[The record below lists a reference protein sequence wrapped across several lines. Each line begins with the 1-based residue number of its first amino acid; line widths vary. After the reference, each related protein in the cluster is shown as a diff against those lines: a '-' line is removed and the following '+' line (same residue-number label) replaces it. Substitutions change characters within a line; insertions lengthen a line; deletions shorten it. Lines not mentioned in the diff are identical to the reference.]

1 MKNPII
7 LALSL
12 AAVAACGTDTSVVKN
27 SLRAP
32 AYPLVSIDPYT
43 SAWSASDELYGS
55 SVQHWTGKEFP
66 LIGALK
72 VDGEVYRFM
81 GIEDTDL
88 LTLVP
93 VAQEGE
99 WTGRYTETEPKGD
112 WTAADYNDKKWSV
125 GKGCFGTPDEKYA
138 QTLWESRNIWV
149 RREIELP
156 QDVAERQVYLYYS
169 NDDRA
174 VFYINGEKITDT
186 GNTCNHDAVKPL
198 GKKAMAALRP
208 GRNVLSATCENTGG
222 LAVID
227 FGLKTQAE
235 KVTALEKTAVQT
247 SADVQATQT
256 HYTFTCGPVDLK
268 LSFTAPLFLDNLDLV
283 SRPVNYI
290 CYEVASNDGA
300 DHNVSVYFEASPKWA
315 SNKGW
320 QETVSEAYQN
330 GDIKYLKAGTK
341 SQEILAKKGDDLRI
355 DWGYFY
361 LAAGAEN
368 ARTGVGRA
376 IDLRN
381 AFKNGDDIESVGN
394 RGENNDGRMAVSQAF
409 GPSKKSAGSVMIGYD
424 DIYSI
429 QYFGENLRPY
439 WNRKG
444 DSNIEKQFEA
454 AMKEEASLVKRC
466 YAFDRKLMAD
476 AEMAGGRKYA
486 ELCAL
491 AYRQAIHAHKLVESP
506 QGDILWLSKENNSN
520 GSIGTVDVTYPSAP
534 LFLLYNPVLAE
545 GLMNHIYY
553 YSESGK
559 WTKPFPAH
567 DVGTYPL
574 ANGQTYGGDMPVEEA
589 GNMLSLTAAV
599 CHYKGNADYAL
610 KHWETLTTWV
620 QYLEKFGLDPENQL
634 CTDDFAGHFAHNANL
649 SIKAILG
656 IASYGYM
663 ADMLG
668 KDDVAE
674 SYFAKARELAG
685 EWVKMA
691 DDGDHYRLTFDKPGT
706 WSQKYN
712 LVWDKLLNLNIFPD
726 EVRQREIAYY
736 LTKQNEYGLPLDSR
750 KTYTKTDWI
759 LWTATMADSRADFEA
774 IVAPVHKFENE
785 TVDRVPMSDW
795 VFTDKPNY
803 RGFKA
808 RSVVGGYF
816 IKMLDK

>member
-81 GIEDTDL
+81 GIEDSDL

-93 VAQEGE
+93 VAQEAE
-99 WTGRYTETEPKGD
+99 WTGKYTMTEPKGD
-112 WTAADYNDKKWSV
+112 WTAADYNDRKWSE
-125 GKGCFGTPDEKYA
+125 GKGSFGTPDEKYA

-290 CYEVASNDGA
+290 RYEVASNDGA

-444 DSNIEKQFEA
+444 DSSIEKQFEA

-668 KDDVAE
+668 KDEIAE

-691 DDGDHYRLTFDKPGT
+691 DDGDHYRITFDKPGT

>member
-174 VFYINGEKITDT
+174 IFYINGEKITDT

-247 SADVQATQT
+247 SVDVQATQT
-256 HYTFTCGPVDLK
+256 HYTFTCGPVDLR

-290 CYEVASNDGA
+290 RYEVASNDGA
-300 DHNVSVYFEASPKWA
+300 DHDVSVYFEASPKWA

-476 AEMAGGRKYA
+476 AEKAGGRKYA

-726 EVRQREIAYY
+726 EVRQKEITYY

>member
-12 AAVAACGTDTSVVKN
+12 AALAACGTDTSVVKN

-112 WTAADYNDKKWSV
+112 WTAADYNDKKWSE
-125 GKGCFGTPDEKYA
+125 GKGSFGTPDEKYA
-138 QTLWESRNIWV
+138 RTLWESRNIWV

-156 QDVAERQVYLYYS
+156 QDVAERQVYLYFS

-174 VFYINGEKITDT
+174 IFYINGEKITDT

-208 GRNVLSATCENTGG
+208 GRNVLSATCVNTGG

-235 KVTALEKTAVQT
+235 KETALEKTAVQT
-247 SADVQATQT
+247 SVDVQANQT
-256 HYTFTCGPVDLK
+256 HDTVTCGPVDLR

-290 CYEVASNDGA
+290 RYEAVSNDGA
-300 DHNVSVYFEASPKWA
+300 DHEVSIYFEASPKWA

-320 QETVSEAYQN
+320 QETVSESYQK

-341 SQEILAKKGDDLRI
+341 SQEILAKKGDDIRI

-361 LAAGAEN
+361 LASGAGN
-368 ARTGVGRA
+368 TSTGVGRA

-381 AFKNGDDIESVGN
+381 AFKDGNDLSGVGAK
-394 RGENNDGRMAVSQAF
+394 GENNDGRMAVSQTL
-409 GPSKKSAGSVMIGYD
+409 GISKKAAGSVMIGYD

-444 DSNIEKQFEA
+444 DSSIEAQFEA
-454 AMKEEASLVKRC
+454 ALKEETSLVKRC
-466 YAFDRKLMAD
+466 YALDRKLMAD
-476 AEMAGGRKYA
+476 AEKAGGRKYA

-668 KDDVAE
+668 KDEIAE